1 MQTRSVVITRRQFG
15 QLGSVLLGLGG
26 LIALTA
32 FIWSLALNEFVVSGL
47 VIGALGAALWAAM
60 TPQEFKAFFTGRQVQ
75 RSTGAIF
82 TTLLLTAIVVVFYI
96 IVQRAVIV
104 SDLTIDR
111 RFTLTEQTLD
121 LLQVVERSPRPL
133 RILGFYRPQDLLQRE
148 IDDAYWQLY
157 EAASNGMI
165 TRQYVDPLREPGIA
179 APFSQALAAN
189 YYVFVGFVNPDG
201 TLDLSTV
208 TPVSNQATQER
219 SMTEAIARVLAG
231 GSFKVYFEQGLQTL
245 DALSNS
251 QQGMSI
257 LNNNLR
263 ANGIITDALR
273 LSDLAQSGRTI
284 PRDASALII
293 ARPQRDMTEAELAVV
308 REYVERGGTLF
319 IAADF
324 FPTADVFL
332 SADSPFNAYLWE
344 TFGLRMTDAVVV
356 DTRSPGPS
364 ALHVVSA
371 QVVTEN
377 VLTAGLNQP
386 NDPSTAT
393 MFHMARA
400 IEVNPQPPVP
410 NGTVIFSS
418 EQSWGE
424 TDTRAIVERNEFIA
438 DPNTDLRGPLSL
450 VAFAENPATGARIV
464 LVGDGEFLTN
474 GYTSAQS
481 QFYATGNATLFMN
494 SIGWL
499 TGFAQEVAFTP
510 RAFMT
515 TPVLFSGGQQL
526 DVIAFIT
533 VFVMPG
539 TMLLIAGLIYW
550 RRYRTA

>member
-1 MQTRSVVITRRQFG
+1 MQARSVAITRRQLG
-15 QLGSVLLGLGG
+15 QLGSALLGLGG
-26 LIALTA
+26 LITLTS
-32 FIWSLALNEFVVSGL
+32 FVWSLALNEGAALGL
-47 VIGALGAALWAAM
+47 LLSAVGAALWGTM
-60 TPQEFKAFFTGRQVQ
+60 TPHEFRAFFTGRQVQ
-75 RSTGAIF
+75 RSTEAIF
-82 TTLLLTAIVVVFYI
+82 TTLLLTAIVTVSYI

-111 RFTLTEQTLD
+111 RFTLTEQTRE
-121 LLQVVERSPRPL
+121 LLRVVERSPRPL

-157 EAASNGMI
+157 EAESNGAI
-165 TRQYVDPLREPGIA
+165 TRQYVDPIREPGIA
-179 APFSQALAAN
+179 APFTAALAAN

-208 TPVSNQATQER
+208 TPVANQAAQER
-219 SMTEAIARVLAG
+219 SMTEAIARLLAG

-245 DALSNS
+245 DALSNT

-273 LSDLAQSGRTI
+273 LSDLAQNGQFI

-293 ARPQRDMTEAELAVV
+293 ARPQREMTEAELAVV
-308 REYVERGGTLF
+308 REYVERGGALF

-324 FPTADVFL
+324 FPTSDVFL
-332 SADSPFNAYLWE
+332 HAGSPFNAYLWE

-356 DTRSPGPS
+356 DTLSPGPS

-371 QVVTEN
+371 QVVAEN
-377 VLTAGLNQP
+377 VLTAGLNLP
-386 NDPSTAT
+386 NDPSTAVL
-393 MFHMARA
+393 FHMARA
-400 IEVNPQPPVP
+400 IEVNPNPPVP

-418 EQSWGE
+418 QQSWGE

-438 DPNTDLRGPLSL
+438 DPQTDIRGPLSL
-450 VAFAENPATGARIV
+450 VAFAENPATGARVV

-474 GYTSAQS
+474 GYTSAQT
-481 QFYATGNATLFMN
+481 QFYAAGNATLFMN

-499 TGFAQEVAFTP
+499 TGFSQEVAFAP
-510 RAFMT
+510 RAFTT

-526 DVIAFIT
+526 DIIAFIT
-533 VFVMPG
+533 LVLMPG
-539 TMLLIAGLIYW
+539 AMLLTAGIVYW
-550 RRYRTA
+550 RRYRSA